1 MFKVRYK
8 GKILTVY
15 HVEPKPVLQFLVYTD
30 KQGVF
35 KSGNAASEGRSGR
48 AGIKRSKNKTQ
59 KKKTIRNVH
68 KKK

>member
-15 HVEPKPVLQFLVYTD
+15 HVEPKPVLQFLVYAD

-35 KSGNAASEGRSGR
+35 KSGKKCFQYIPASECEEVKS
-48 AGIKRSKNKTQ
+48 
-59 KKKTIRNVH
+59 
-68 KKK
+68 

>member
-35 KSGNAASEGRSGR
+35 KSGRKCRFGGPLRQSW
-48 AGIKRSKNKTQ
+48 
-59 KKKTIRNVH
+59 H
-68 KKK
+68 KAFEK